1 MIVYHFSSSYELS
14 LGVWSG
20 AFYWTYVGMI
30 LMHRDRPLKKI
41 EILTINSNNVI
52 EVDGLRYRWWLIN

>member
-41 EILTINSNNVI
+41 KILTINSNNVI
-52 EVDGLRYRWWLIN
+52 EGWIAL